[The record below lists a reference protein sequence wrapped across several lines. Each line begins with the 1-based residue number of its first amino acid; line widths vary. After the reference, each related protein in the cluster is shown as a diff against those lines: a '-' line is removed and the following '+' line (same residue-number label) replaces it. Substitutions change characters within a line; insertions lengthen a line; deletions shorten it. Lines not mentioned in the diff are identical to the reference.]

1 MNKKRQ
7 RIKYFNISFILLITV
22 SIVILGSTNTILSTN
37 NTNKSTYS
45 KKVSL
50 DGYLFLG
57 DSYTVLLQET
67 IEKHLPNAIVLGQ
80 IGVQPGYW
88 NENFDVLPDND
99 KVKGVVLLI
108 GVNGSSFDD
117 NIPNT
122 EKLIDSLVKKYKN
135 KTIYV
140 EKVFPV
146 GKNFSNADPDTFN
159 KAIESHNKEIKTYC
173 EKYDNVI
180 FIDTTKD
187 LITEDGYLKYTK
199 DGLHIISDKQEDFY
213 NNIVDAVNN
222 ITY

>member
-108 GVNGSSFDD
+108 GVNGASFDD

-135 KTIYV
+135 KTY
-140 EKVFPV
+140 
-146 GKNFSNADPDTFN
+146 
-159 KAIESHNKEIKTYC
+159 
-173 EKYDNVI
+173 
-180 FIDTTKD
+180 
-187 LITEDGYLKYTK
+187 
-199 DGLHIISDKQEDFY
+199 
-213 NNIVDAVNN
+213 
-222 ITY
+222 